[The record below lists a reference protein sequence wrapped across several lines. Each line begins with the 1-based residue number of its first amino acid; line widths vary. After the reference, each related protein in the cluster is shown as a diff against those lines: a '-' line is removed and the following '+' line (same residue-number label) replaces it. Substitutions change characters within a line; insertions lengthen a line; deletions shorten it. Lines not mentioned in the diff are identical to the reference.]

1 MRPHAATPRLRRREA
16 RHRVVR
22 EYGRDSVLVWANLL
36 LAPLF
41 SALGLRV
48 GVQSDERLVARIE
61 RDAADM
67 RKRGYLVGPVETFT
81 LKGLLG
87 PATAAHWYRVTF
99 EKASPPSRG

>member
-1 MRPHAATPRLRRREA
+1 
-16 RHRVVR
+16 VVR

-41 SALGLRV
+41 AALGLRV

-61 RDAADM
+61 RDAAEM
-67 RKRGYLVGPVETFT
+67 RKRGY

-99 EKASPPSRG
+99 ERASPPSRG